1 MDRLINANM
10 FASSCVQTCSYG
22 KGDTVPID
30 QSPIILQS
38 IDPAT
43 GRPMSD
49 ITALLRAQNKLD
61 AERILNGMQEF
72 PLDFLPADVKDS
84 DALKYYY
91 PRSAQLPSEMADLCE
106 MYTER
111 QLKEKEEKEAAE
123 LKALADKD
131 YQDYLDSLKNKVK
144 NNESDNKAV

>member
-1 MDRLINANM
+1 MDRLFKPNC
-10 FASSCVQTCSYG
+10 FAASCVATCPYG

-61 AERILNGMQEF
+61 AERILNSMQEF

-84 DALKYYY
+84 DALKYYS
-91 PRSAQLPSEMADLCE
+91 PRSAQLPSEMADLRE
-106 MYTER
+106 MFTER

-123 LKALADKD
+123 LKSLVDKD
-131 YQDYLDSLKNKVK
+131 YEDYLNSLKEKKDNDENSKV
-144 NNESDNKAV
+144 A